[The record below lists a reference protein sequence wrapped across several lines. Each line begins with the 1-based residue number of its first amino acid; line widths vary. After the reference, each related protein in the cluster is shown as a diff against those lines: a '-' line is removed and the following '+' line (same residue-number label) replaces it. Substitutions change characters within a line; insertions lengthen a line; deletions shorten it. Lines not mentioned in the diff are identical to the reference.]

1 MRIGDYDIHGQVLF
15 APMAGVSD
23 RPCRQISVQ
32 YGAALATSEMLISDT
47 KLWNSAKSRT
57 RLDFRQNPG
66 LISVQIA
73 GADPSQMADAA
84 RALAERGAQ
93 IIDINLGCPAKKVCG
108 AASGSALLKDLS
120 RVRTILRSVVA
131 AVPLPV
137 TLKTRTG
144 WDADHLT
151 AVDLAQ
157 MAQAEGIQA
166 LALHGRTRAQH
177 FKGQAEHDTLKRVR
191 DAVDMPLIAN
201 GDIRNAAQAKHI
213 LSDSGADAVMIGRA
227 AQGNPWLIEQVHRYL
242 SGDHED
248 RQIPATERLSVIQ
261 SHLQSLYHFYGEWMG
276 VLFARKHLNWYWQAA
291 GWPRES
297 LGGFYQLETPELQL
311 AWIQEQA
318 A

>member
-213 LSDSGADAVMIGRA
+213 LSDSGADAVMIGRE

-242 SGDHED
+242 SGDHAD

-276 VLFARKHLNWYWQAA
+276 VRFARKHLNWYWQAA
-291 GWPRES
+291 GWPRGS

>member
-242 SGDHED
+242 SGDHAD

-276 VLFARKHLNWYWQAA
+276 VRFARKHLNWYWQAA
-291 GWPRES
+291 GWPRGS